1 MEKTN
6 RTSWP
11 MIRISGENHKLLA
24 KSQARESAK
33 RGKVISLVDWC
44 NEVIEAGLK
53 SFHHI
58 K

>member
-1 MEKTN
+1 MAKKIN

-11 MIRISGENHKLLA
+11 LIRISRENYQKLI
-24 KSQARESAK
+24 KSQASESAK

-44 NEVIEAGLK
+44 NEVIAAGLK
-53 SFHHI
+53 SLKF